1 MEDIAP
7 ALLEAIRKEF
17 RKILGDAKLKQ
28 LNYLGAEEYAETVG
42 DAMAKAFQ
50 RHISADK
57 LPEGRMFWNIAD
69 RVIRPMLELDHRLVS
84 DAAVEAQQALNMVA
98 GMGLKAQ
105 RAALDEDRVIGIL
118 NKVANAENFST
129 VAWMLDEP
137 IRTFSRSVVDDV
149 LEKNIDFQ
157 GRAGLRPKVIRTA
170 ERKCCRWCSNL
181 AGVYEYPDI
190 PRDVYR
196 RHENCRCSVE
206 YDPGDGRKQDVHSK
220 EWTVTKKDAK
230 IESRKVVGLK
240 SNGVQVRGL
249 SKHVLERIQERN
261 VKIEDIMDALVSP
274 LKIGTVKY
282 DKWGRPSV
290 VMVGSKATVAINPD
304 TGIITTTYP
313 THSKTAAKLRDIK
326 KEGDK

>member
-84 DAAVEAQQALNMVA
+84 DAAVEAQQALNMAA

-118 NKVANAENFST
+118 NKVANAEDFST

-206 YDPGDGRKQDVHSK
+206 YDPRDGRKQDVHSK
-220 EWTVTKKDAK
+220 EWTVTKKM
-230 IESRKVVGLK
+230 LK
-240 SNGVQVRGL
+240 LNQG
-249 SKHVLERIQERN
+249 
-261 VKIEDIMDALVSP
+261 
-274 LKIGTVKY
+274 
-282 DKWGRPSV
+282 
-290 VMVGSKATVAINPD
+290 
-304 TGIITTTYP
+304 
-313 THSKTAAKLRDIK
+313 KL
-326 KEGDK
+326 